1 MHEEQEEESDTES
14 EKDSSMRSQYEKV
27 LGGFDDGEFSLSV
40 EDFLE
45 EIKGVKTSSSP
56 SVAVTDTNDED
67 SDNDSSNTN
76 QTNNVKDIETVD
88 NAKKE
93 DRNSSTNASSSVKG
107 E

>member
-1 MHEEQEEESDTES
+1 MHAEQEEESETES

-40 EDFLE
+40 EGFLE

-56 SVAVTDTNDED
+56 SVTDINDED
-67 SDNDSSNTN
+67 FGNDSSDTN
-76 QTNNVKDIETVD
+76 QTNDGEDIESVD
-88 NAKKE
+88 NAKEE
-93 DRNSSTNASSSVKG
+93 DHNPSTNASSSVKG